1 MFHGVTTDAP
11 ATYSSLLEL
20 PMPPHDEC
28 TCIRTTE
35 AIDTPGGRQ
44 IKSHGRA
51 GRADCFSSR
60 RQKGERVAAA
70 PEDPLEREEQM
81 VAGLHSPAGQ
91 VSPISSHPQLF
102 STHFPLHSALIL
114 TPTISHP
121 ATQRDRIPPSH
132 LPAIIT
138 GIEWLS
144 PPNWGRSDHNN
155 TLSNLIKE
163 PFVAS
168 AL

>member
-1 MFHGVTTDAP
+1 
-11 ATYSSLLEL
+11 
-20 PMPPHDEC
+20 MPPHDEY
-28 TCIRTTE
+28 TCIRSTE
-35 AIDTPGGRQ
+35 AIDTAGGRQ
-44 IKSHGRA
+44 ITSYGWA

-70 PEDPLEREEQM
+70 PEDPLERERERG
-81 VAGLHSPAGQ
+81 ANGCRAALSSAGQ
-91 VSPISSHPQLF
+91 VSPISFHPQLL

-114 TPTISHP
+114 TPAISHP
-121 ATQRDRIPPSH
+121 ATQGDRIPLSH

-138 GIEWLS
+138 GIEWLC